1 MTELDKKLQALR
13 EKVARK
19 QKLENAKAALY
30 EQRGALR
37 EKVEALDAIRIKE
50 QADVDKLENRSL
62 ANFFY
67 NVIGKMD
74 EQLDREREEAYAAA
88 VKYDAA
94 LRELEDVQYD
104 LESCLREYAALAG
117 VEAEYLKA
125 LQDKTAMLKAAGG
138 AEAEEILHQE
148 QMITVWKSRKKE
160 IYEAKVAGSQA
171 LNAAQAALQS
181 VKKASGYA
189 TWDLLGGGLL
199 ADMAKYD
206 ALDRA
211 QGEIE
216 HLQRML
222 RRFHTELTDV
232 SINAGIAV
240 NVEGFTRTA
249 DYIFDGLF
257 VDWMVSDQI
266 GQSKEQVTQVVSQI
280 ERALSQLETRETEAE
295 CAIRDARHKIDQLV
309 LKN

>member
-1 MTELDKKLQALR
+1 MILQELQ

-19 QKLENAKAALY
+19 QKLEHTKQALYDQRAAL
-30 EQRGALR
+30 RR
-37 EKVEALDAIRIKE
+37 RVEELDALRIKE

-74 EQLDREREEAYAAA
+74 EQLDKEREEAYAAA

-94 LRELEDVQYD
+94 LRELEDVQAD
-104 LESCLREYAALAG
+104 LEACTREYASLSG
-117 VEAEYLKA
+117 VEREYLKA
-125 LQDKTAMLKAAGG
+125 MEEKAAALKAAGG
-138 AEAEEILHQE
+138 AAGEEILKQE
-148 QMITVWKSRKKE
+148 QHIAAWQNRKKE
-160 IYEAKVAGSQA
+160 IFEAIAAGSQA
-171 LNAAQAALQS
+171 RNAAQAALNS
-181 VKKASGYA
+181 VKKASSFA

-232 SINAGIAV
+232 SIDSNISV
-240 NVEGFTRTA
+240 NVTGFTQTA
-249 DYIFDGLF
+249 DIIFDGLF
-257 VDWMVSDQI
+257 MDWMVSSRI
-266 GQSKEQVTQVVSQI
+266 SQSKAQVEQVIQMI
-280 ERALSQLETRETEAE
+280 ESALSQLERQQAAADN
-295 CAIRDARHKIDQLV
+295 AIREARHAIDRLV
-309 LKN
+309 LQG

>member
-1 MTELDKKLQALR
+1 MMLQELQ

-19 QKLENAKAALY
+19 QKLEHTKQALYDQRAALR
-30 EQRGALR
+30 QR
-37 EKVEALDAIRIKE
+37 VEELDALRIKE

-74 EQLDREREEAYAAA
+74 EQLDKEREEAYAAA

-94 LRELEDVQYD
+94 VRELEDVQHD
-104 LESCLREYAALAG
+104 LESCLKEYTALSG
-117 VEAEYLKA
+117 VEREYLKA
-125 LQDKTAMLKAAGG
+125 LQTKTEALKSAGG
-138 AEAEEILHQE
+138 AVGEEILRQE
-148 QMITVWKSRKKE
+148 QHIAVWTGRKKE
-160 IYEAKVAGSQA
+160 IDEAIAAGTQA
-171 LNAAQAALQS
+171 LNAAKAALQS
-181 VKKASGYA
+181 VKKAGGYA
-189 TWDLLGGGLL
+189 TWDMIGGGLL

-232 SINAGIAV
+232 SIDSNITV
-240 NVEGFTRTA
+240 NISGFTRTA

-266 GQSKEQVTQVVSQI
+266 SQSRSQVEQVIQMI
-280 ERALSQLETRETEAE
+280 ESALSQLERQQNTAEQTIRE
-295 CAIRDARHKIDQLV
+295 ARHKIDELT

>member
-1 MTELDKKLQALR
+1 MILQELQ

-19 QKLENAKAALY
+19 QKLEHTKQALYDQRAAL
-30 EQRGALR
+30 RR
-37 EKVEALDAIRIKE
+37 RVEELDALRIKE

-74 EQLDREREEAYAAA
+74 EQLDKEREEAYAAA

-94 LRELEDVQYD
+94 LRELEDVQAD
-104 LESCLREYAALAG
+104 LESCLQEYAALSG
-117 VEAEYLKA
+117 VEREYLKA
-125 LQDKTAMLKAAGG
+125 MEEKAAALKAAGG
-138 AEAEEILHQE
+138 TAGEEILKQE
-148 QMITVWKSRKKE
+148 QLIAAWQSRKKE
-160 IYEAKVAGSQA
+160 IFEAISAGSHA
-171 LNAAQAALQS
+171 RNAAEAALSS
-181 VKKASGYA
+181 VNKASSFA

-216 HLQRML
+216 HLQRTL

-232 SINAGIAV
+232 SINANINV
-240 NVEGFTRTA
+240 NVDGFTRAA

-257 VDWMVSDQI
+257 MDWSVSSRIDEAK
-266 GQSKEQVTQVVSQI
+266 SQVQQ
-280 ERALSQLETRETEAE
+280 ALSGIESALTQLERQHAAADN
-295 CAIRDARHKIDQLV
+295 AIREARHTIDRLV
-309 LKN
+309 LQG